1 MYVFFFNSVFHFYIL
16 PHKANFSPFFSPAIS
31 VFLSRTTLCR
41 EWWWLGTTKLFRAVR
56 SFFPSPFPFDFC
68 LIGSHSDRTT
78 HPYTTH
84 RDILFLLL
92 LPWIFSLRAQIYEG
106 NSILSLI
113 AGNSPIF
120 VAFSLPKWSF
130 TLFFLLLYS
139 FSFH

>member
-31 VFLSRTTLCR
+31 VFLSRTTFV

-68 LIGSHSDRTT
+68 LIGSHSDRTPIHIQHT
-78 HPYTTH
+78 E
-84 RDILFLLL
+84 ISFLL